1 MVKKGSFVFVFAMIA
16 MLIVVLF
23 AGAAAAHTPL
33 FSCWDNGDGT
43 LSCEGGFSD
52 GSSAA
57 GIEVRVV
64 DDKGAVIY
72 SGKLDEFGELTFN
85 KPKGAYSVVFDSGP
99 GHSITVKGSDIK

>member
-1 MVKKGSFVFVFAMIA
+1 MRKGS
-16 MLIVVLF
+16 MLLAVLAVAATLVL

-57 GIEVRVV
+57 GMEVRVI
-64 DDKGAVIY
+64 DDKEAVLF
-72 SGKLDEFGELTFN
+72 SGKLDEFGELTFD
-85 KPKGAYSVVFDSGP
+85 KPSSAYSVLFDAGP
-99 GHSITVKGSDIK
+99 GHSLTIKGSDIK